1 MTSTGVRSSRTST
14 KPPVPGIPGHCV
26 RDELP
31 YGLHLPRMEPRRSLA
46 AYAKRWRTIGL
57 VALAV
62 LGLGSLA
69 VAFLGRPADAD
80 APLPESAPTGPP
92 ADDVP
97 DAAAPPGEVRPGTV
111 GGAPVGQGRARLVPD
126 QLLVKFEA
134 GTQPGVVSAV
144 LARAGAT
151 TESRIPHTGT
161 LVVELPP
168 AERSAALALLD
179 ASGAVEYVEPDVV
192 MSVLETAP
200 NDAFWPNQ
208 WGLQNV
214 AAPRAWDVAR
224 GSPSVVVAVLD
235 TGVNFAHV
243 DLQGRS
249 VPGYDAV
256 NNDADP
262 ADDHGHGTAVAG
274 VLAARTN
281 NGEGVAGLCW
291 TCSLM
296 AVKVLDATGSGS
308 TSTIAR
314 GIVWAVDHGARVI
327 NLSLGAPGSTQALAD
342 AVAYAAAKGVV
353 LVAAAGNSGVSAWTY
368 PAAYPGVI
376 SVGGTDPAGA
386 RYPWSNFGGWVQVAA
401 PGCNVAPLARGGYGE
416 FCGTSSA
423 APVVAGIAALAL
435 SAKPAAARAE
445 LEQAIRSAVASTVPG
460 IQYGRVDASRTL
472 SALGVSFPPPPAPPA
487 PPPPPAASPSPPAAP
502 LTSATAQGR
511 ISQRHPTWAVRRT
524 VAPGRVAAVVT
535 FRGTSRL
542 TLSIVSPS
550 GATVRR
556 VTAGT
561 PLRTAL
567 TARAGSYRF
576 VVSGRNVRAAS
587 FTLRLSYPAP

>member
-1 MTSTGVRSSRTST
+1 M
-14 KPPVPGIPGHCV
+14 
-26 RDELP
+26 
-31 YGLHLPRMEPRRSLA
+31 
-46 AYAKRWRTIGL
+46 
-57 VALAV
+57 LAV
-62 LGLGSLA
+62 LGFGSLA
-69 VAFLGRPADAD
+69 VVLLGGPAEAD
-80 APLPESAPTGPP
+80 APLAESAPAGPP
-92 ADDVP
+92 TDDVP
-97 DAAAPPGEVRPGTV
+97 DAAVPPGEVRPGTV
-111 GGAPVGQGRARLVPD
+111 GSAPAGQGRPRLVPD

-144 LARAGAT
+144 LERAGAT
-151 TESRIPHTGT
+151 TESRIPRTGT

-314 GIVWAVDHGARVI
+314 GIVWAADHGARVI

-342 AVAYAAAKGVV
+342 AVAYASAKGVV

-376 SVGGTDPAGA
+376 SVGGTDAAGA

-401 PGCNVAPLARGGYGE
+401 PGCNLAPLARGGYGE

-423 APVVAGIAALAL
+423 SPVVAGIAALAL

-472 SALGVSFPPPPAPPA
+472 SALGVSFPPPPAPP
-487 PPPPPAASPSPPAAP
+487 PPPPPPSASPSAPAAP

-511 ISQRHPTWAVRRT
+511 ISERRPTWAVRRT
-524 VAPGRVAAVVT
+524 VAPGRVAAVAT

-542 TLSIVSPS
+542 TLSVVSPS

-556 VTAGT
+556 VTGGT